1 MCEMSVWGR
10 ATVLSMAQPPTCP
23 RKRHAGEGW
32 RVVRDGQQRTAGRTR
47 QRWRCID
54 PDGGFHRFVGAVART
69 RHAPE
74 AVCWEC
80 DNQVEA
86 HEGPVAGHEFEY
98 LVREVAEALV
108 SVGRGLTYTDAA
120 KRARMK
126 ANAARSDAS
135 GVGVDDGET
144 VSGGPV
150 IDRTVVNGQ
159 TVAEWMGEFVPVV
172 AKRHAETEWPETI
185 VLDST
190 EYQDTNVRTGEQ
202 RQLFAV
208 LAVWG
213 YPSGDGK
220 GRLWRFTA
228 VPRDTADAWAEFL
241 AELPGKPAL
250 VVCDRDLAII
260 GGVQRRWG
268 KGKNVVPIHLC
279 EHHMFARGVD
289 ALERDGVAYGDPL
302 RELLNVAFQSLAGW
316 DAFDAAVAAD
326 SRAVNGRRWV
336 KHWRK
341 RMRVQTARRASLPA
355 HYANGAVED
364 PLKMV
369 RQVIDRRKFAFRNRA
384 RMNLLLELVRLRVLR
399 ADSVRTYAEDIR
411 AHLVAEGEERAPRY
425 RQVYDTWGPR
435 SDTKPRTRVYSLLG
449 WSRVEGDRPDAHE

>member
-1 MCEMSVWGR
+1 M
-10 ATVLSMAQPPTCP
+10 TQPPTCP
-23 RKRHAGEGW
+23 RKGHAGDGW

-47 QRWRCID
+47 QRWRCIS
-54 PDGGFHRFVGAVART
+54 PDDGFHRFVGAVART

-80 DNQVEA
+80 DNQVAA
-86 HEGPVAGHEFEY
+86 HEGPVAGHEYEY

-108 SVGRGLTYTDAA
+108 SVGRGMTYTDAA
-120 KRARMK
+120 KRARLK
-126 ANAARSDAS
+126 ANAARNDAS
-135 GVGVDDGET
+135 GASLHGDEF

-190 EYQDTNVRTGEQ
+190 EFQDTNVRTGEQ

-213 YPSGDGK
+213 YPAGGEK
-220 GRLWRFTA
+220 GRLWRLGA
-228 VPRDTADAWAEFL
+228 VPRDTTETWAEFL

-260 GGVQRRWG
+260 GGVQQRWG
-268 KGKNVVPIHLC
+268 KGKDAVPIHLC
-279 EHHMFARGVD
+279 EHHLFARGVA
-289 ALERDGVAYGDPL
+289 ALERDGIAYGDPL

-316 DAFDAAVAAD
+316 DAFDTAVAAD
-326 SRAVNGRRWV
+326 PRAVSGRKWV
-336 KHWRK
+336 AHWRK
-341 RMRVQTARRASLPA
+341 RMRVQTARRASIPA

-411 AHLVAEGEERAPRY
+411 AHLVAEGQDRAPRY
-425 RQVYDTWGPR
+425 RAVYDTWGPR
-435 SDTKPRTRVYSLLG
+435 SDTLQRTRVYSLLG
-449 WSRVEGDRPDAHE
+449 WSRVEGDRPDAHDS